1 MLERFTTQYCRAK
14 LGRVSFLFH
23 FMKNSFFEV
32 TRLFTFV
39 SQKNINLFFL
49 QNKWHW
55 KKMRQRIIIA
65 YTWQWCWTCSCN
77 MTPVMNFLLV
87 ELVSDGSLSGT
98 NIVGCNGLHWKLL
111 TMCYPY
117 FFLWLMEPQGT
128 VGSQVNYVA
137 IQTLDSRRIIKT
149 HQACILSE
157 LSSSWLI
164 FVVQTWIDRV
174 KWLRF
179 DAPST
184 FHRNDVPFFDLL
196 IP

>member
-1 MLERFTTQYCRAK
+1 MLERFTTQYCSAK

-111 TMCYPY
+111 TMCYLYLVVAEAPGY
-117 FFLWLMEPQGT
+117 RGFTGKLRSHTDIRQQTNNKNSSGMHPIGIILFL
-128 VGSQVNYVA
+128 VN
-137 IQTLDSRRIIKT
+137 ICCLNLD
-149 HQACILSE
+149 
-157 LSSSWLI
+157 W
-164 FVVQTWIDRV
+164 
-174 KWLRF
+174 
-179 DAPST
+179 
-184 FHRNDVPFFDLL
+184 
-196 IP
+196 